1 VGIGFQPSSR
11 GQCSDGSVVSNTLAL
26 SAQAQQA
33 SRAICR
39 RSRNNLSPW
48 AIAEQSF
55 AMKEA
60 HMRIAEIDWPLFWQ
74 ALNSLDPATR
84 DHWLSR
90 WVFADDA
97 VKLSRQPAG
106 DARRRL

>member
-1 VGIGFQPSSR
+1 MLRRQRGFKHA
-11 GQCSDGSVVSNTLAL
+11 CVVRA
-26 SAQAQQA
+26 SAAGEPG
-33 SRAICR
+33 
-39 RSRNNLSPW
+39 NLP

-74 ALNSLDPATR
+74 ALTSLDPATR